1 MKTKHPIGPKK
12 KHYQDKK
19 RQLQH
24 DENVVTPNKSRRSNN
39 NVGDVSVLKDKGNTS
54 GSRNLI
60 HDMNKVLLEMN
71 SELVGSIA
79 TAALLLTKAVEL
91 LQSVHGNRHAVRQ
104 LVFNLINQHVAAQ
117 VDVAAIPLTPPQT
130 VPVLYD
136 KDIFQRHQWNTAIP
150 VPLETGRTNMKRS
163 QKRLLDALDTCGT
176 LQHQMF
182 L

>member
-12 KHYQDKK
+12 KRYQDKK

-71 SELVGSIA
+71 SELGSIA

-104 LVFNLINQHVAAQ
+104 LV
-117 VDVAAIPLTPPQT
+117 
-130 VPVLYD
+130 
-136 KDIFQRHQWNTAIP
+136 
-150 VPLETGRTNMKRS
+150 TN
-163 QKRLLDALDTCGT
+163 
-176 LQHQMF
+176 
-182 L
+182 